1 MPHTHRT
8 RAALTALALL
18 LTACQTQAPIP
29 TTSPPPTTT
38 TVPTATVQPAS
49 PTPSRTSTPTPTA
62 TAERVGLT
70 PIAPGEQLTVNLA
83 RADLA
88 QRLQVAEDAITV
100 LSIEAAELGQPNLGC
115 PTTTDGPTIPGLV
128 LGFIVHL
135 EYQGQPYEYRASGRR
150 LAYCGS

>member
-1 MPHTHRT
+1 
-8 RAALTALALL
+8 
-18 LTACQTQAPIP
+18 
-29 TTSPPPTTT
+29 
-38 TVPTATVQPAS
+38 VPAAS
-49 PTPSRTSTPTPTA
+49 PTPTRTATPTA
-62 TAERVGLT
+62 AAQRVGLT
-70 PIAPGEQLTVNLA
+70 PIAPGEQLAVNLA

-115 PTTTDGPTIPGLV
+115 PTTTDDGPTIPGLV